1 MHSSPHS
8 SGPGNGGQNSSGQ
21 SAASSELPNKRPRI
35 EMTLQGPSVATPLT
49 IDTRESVKV
58 GINFQVR

>member
-35 EMTLQGPSVATPLT
+35 EMTHQGPSVATPLT